1 MKIDK
6 IYKNPNNPRKI
17 SDAELNKLMKS
28 IEKFP
33 KMMELRPIIYN
44 NEGMILGGNTRY
56 EAIKKLGYK
65 EIPDNW
71 LKKANELTDKEQL
84 EFIIKDNRLAG
95 EFDYDILTEF
105 FETDD
110 LLNWGFEEQELGL
123 DKDGN
128 YEKQDHNEPFYDTPE
143 QLHPEQEYILI
154 ICDKEEYDEARV
166 VFGLGFVTT
175 NTGDNKVVKSRTIN
189 YKDYVNSNSK

>member
-6 IYKNPNNPRKI
+6 IYKNPSNPRKI
-17 SDAELNKLMKS
+17 SDTELDKLMKS

-56 EAIKKLGYK
+56 EALKRLGYK

-95 EFDYDILTEF
+95 EFDYDILTDF

-110 LLNWGFEEQELGL
+110 LLDWGFEGFELGQVDDL
-123 DKDGN
+123 GEEFNLPSGDKAPFQQMTFTLADEQAEIIQSKIADIKKTDDFKYCETFGN
-128 YEKQDHNEPFYDTPE
+128 E
-143 QLHPEQEYILI
+143 
-154 ICDKEEYDEARV
+154 
-166 VFGLGFVTT
+166 
-175 NTGDNKVVKSRTIN
+175 
-189 YKDYVNSNSK
+189 NSNGNALYLLVNGKS

>member
-105 FETDD
+105 FEADD
-110 LLNWGFEEQELGL
+110 LLEWGFEGFELGNELVLTNEMGRKDLSDSIGETFEVIIELESESEQE
-123 DKDGN
+123 
-128 YEKQDHNEPFYDTPE
+128 
-143 QLHPEQEYILI
+143 ILFNKLNGEGYK
-154 ICDKEEYDEARV
+154 CRV
-166 VFGLGFVTT
+166 LTL
-175 NTGDNKVVKSRTIN
+175 
-189 YKDYVNSNSK
+189 